1 MGSVCTTQGWLHV
14 QGMFDLDLENRRI
27 VPRHRK
33 GEHPMLE
40 AQHGQRQ
47 EKAER
52 IQCWYG
58 WNLEFSMGRERDQ
71 T

>member
-14 QGMFDLDLENRRI
+14 QGMFDLDLENCRI

-40 AQHGQRQ
+40 AQHGQIK
-47 EKAER
+47 ESFLK
-52 IQCWYG
+52 IHKY
-58 WNLEFSMGRERDQ
+58 
-71 T
+71 